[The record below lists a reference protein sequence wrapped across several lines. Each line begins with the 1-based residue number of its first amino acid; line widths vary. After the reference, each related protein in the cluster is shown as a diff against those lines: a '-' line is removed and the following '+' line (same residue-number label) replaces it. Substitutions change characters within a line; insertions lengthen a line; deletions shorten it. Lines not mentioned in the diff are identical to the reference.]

1 MGQPPRD
8 HAVCEDNRIWGG
20 CCRKVRA
27 RLAARKRRELLGLM
41 RPCFA
46 RPEPWLQAGKYL
58 CALAGGLARRN
69 GWTIAEHAGDR
80 APDKTQR
87 LLSRA
92 VWDTDAAMGTV
103 RRFAVAGLAG
113 AARRGGRRGTVIGA
127 LDETGQ
133 EKAAPP
139 PLVSSGSTWAAPARS
154 PTASTRCTWPTCASM
169 PGMR

>member
-1 MGQPPRD
+1 MTGADRG
-8 HAVCEDNRIWGG
+8 AAGWSWGS
-20 CCRKVRA
+20 RPAIMQFVRTTESGAAAAAGIGA

-92 VWDTDAAMGTV
+92 VRDTDAAMGVV

-113 AARRGGRRGTVIGA
+113 AARRGGRRGMVTGA

-133 EKAAPP
+133 EKAGSRG
-139 PLVSSGSTWAAPARS
+139 LSSRATIDF
-154 PTASTRCTWPTCASM
+154 
-169 PGMR
+169 